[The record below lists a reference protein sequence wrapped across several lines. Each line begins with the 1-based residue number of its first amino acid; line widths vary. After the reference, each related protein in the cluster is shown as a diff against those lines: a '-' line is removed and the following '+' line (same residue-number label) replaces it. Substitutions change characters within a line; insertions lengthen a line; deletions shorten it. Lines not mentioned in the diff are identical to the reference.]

1 MEILI
6 KNKKFFSLKTTIY
19 EDEDINKKPASGR
32 FLYA

>member
-6 KNKKFFSLKTTIY
+6 KNKKFFGLKTTIY
-19 EDEDINKKPASGR
+19 EDEYINKKPAFGR